1 MASGSPCTLDKVPD
15 ACLAAVSM
23 CGSAAAMR
31 SPAPF
36 LAASHAGPAP
46 SYTAACAFASIRRS
60 CPNQPTPQARRV
72 ESTPQQGTRS
82 AIRLRYLFVLWNDS
96 CAWLQFVDVWV
107 TRRLRQ
113 CHRRWHLATTK
124 SERRW
129 KHSSTFVIISNQGET
144 CRRHASP
151 MEHTPSINSGQ
162 QRGRGSTHQGEPT
175 DSSSQK
181 LVGHTHQGEPAD
193 FFPKA

>member
-1 MASGSPCTLDKVPD
+1 MQYGNAFYAAPPPHGPNEDIAAIWLRSIDLLSSEYSDAVGSPCTLDKVPD

-82 AIRLRYLFVLWNDS
+82 AIRLR
-96 CAWLQFVDVWV
+96 
-107 TRRLRQ
+107 
-113 CHRRWHLATTK
+113 
-124 SERRW
+124 
-129 KHSSTFVIISNQGET
+129 
-144 CRRHASP
+144 
-151 MEHTPSINSGQ
+151 
-162 QRGRGSTHQGEPT
+162 
-175 DSSSQK
+175 
-181 LVGHTHQGEPAD
+181 
-193 FFPKA
+193 